1 MVHINDQPV
10 NDDPHAPFSGFGAS
24 GNGVA
29 FGTIANWDAFTT
41 WRWITVREQPSIYP
55 F

>member
-24 GNGVA
+24 GNGVT
-29 FGTIANWDAFTT
+29 FGTIANWDAFTI
-41 WRWITVREQPSIYP
+41 WRWITVRDQPPIYP